1 MKIEIKSLTP
11 VRLTKL
17 FIAASRWL
25 SKYADV
31 LNDLNVYPV
40 PDGDTG
46 TNMSMTL
53 QSVEN
58 ELIKLQNE
66 PKMEEL
72 ADIISEAVLLGARGN
87 SGTILSQIVQGF
99 LNVVRDKEEIDIST
113 AAKAFAEAKEKAYKA
128 VNEPVEGTML
138 TVIRKVAEAAA
149 EYDGPKDDF
158 IPFLVH
164 LKNAASIA
172 VEETPN
178 LLPKLKEA
186 GVVDAG
192 GKGIFYVLE
201 GFEKSVTDPEMLKD
215 LERIAKSQVN
225 RKQKLEYINK
235 NEIKFKYCT
244 EFIIE
249 SGDFDLDEYKARIG
263 KLGDSMVVA
272 QTKKKTKT
280 HIHTNNPG
288 QALEIAGSLGNL
300 NNIKIENMEI
310 QHNHVLIN
318 EKELNGL
325 HNTVNTKE
333 TSETVKEDNFI
344 LEENNIEKNIAVY
357 AIADNKKLAELFIND
372 GASAV
377 LIGGQT
383 KNPSVSDIE
392 NGLKQIKAK
401 TIYIL
406 PNNKNIISSAKL
418 AAERD
423 ERDIIVIESKTMLEG
438 HYFIKNKTIPLE
450 KLLRQ
455 LTFNNS
461 VEITK
466 AVRDTKIN
474 DIEVKIG
481 DSIALVNGSFF
492 DKAEKTEDLIKKVYE
507 KYATDNTLSLTV
519 VYGNTATAEANNELK
534 TKTFRKFF
542 EYNGEQENYS
552 YYLYFEQRDP
562 SLSKIA
568 ILTDSA
574 SDLTPDMIEGL
585 DVTVIP
591 IRLRIG
597 ESNYR
602 DGVNLSKKEFWRKL
616 LTEKVI
622 PKTAQPSPA
631 EFRDYYEELFNKGY
645 EKIISIHISSKMS
658 GTQQAAKVAKEM
670 LKREKDIIIV
680 DSKSVTF
687 AQAYQV
693 LEAAKMVKSGMKLE
707 DILARLYEL
716 TDMIKV
722 YFAVSDLTY
731 LEKGGRIGRASSII
745 GSILKIKPVLKIED
759 GEVTLETKTFGERGA
774 ISYMEK
780 IIKNESKNS
789 SYLYTAWGGTNNEL
803 QVTDT
808 LKKAAET
815 FRRIEYKGRFEIGA
829 TIGTHSGPVF
839 GIGIVSKIR

>member
-1 MKIEIKSLTP
+1 MKIEIKILNP

-58 ELIKLQNE
+58 ALIGLQSE
-66 PKMEEL
+66 PNMEEL
-72 ADIISEAVLLGARGN
+72 VDIISEAVLLGARGN
-87 SGTILSQIVQGF
+87 SGTILSQIIQGF
-99 LNVVRDKEEIDIST
+99 LDAVRDKEEIDIEA
-113 AAKAFAEAKEKAYKA
+113 AAKAFVSAKERAYKA
-128 VNEPVEGTML
+128 VSQPVEGTIL
-138 TVIRKVAEAAA
+138 TVIRKVSEAAMA
-149 EYDGPKDDF
+149 YDGPKDDF
-158 IPFLVH
+158 IPFLVN
-164 LKNAASIA
+164 LKNAAADA
-172 VEETPN
+172 VEDTPN

-215 LERIAKSQVN
+215 LARIANSQVN

-249 SGDFDLDEYKARIG
+249 SGDFDLEEYKSKIQN
-263 KLGDSMVVA
+263 LGDSMVVA
-272 QTKKKTKT
+272 QTRKKTKT
-280 HIHTNNPG
+280 HIHTNHPG
-288 QALEIAGSLGNL
+288 QVLEIAGALGDL
-300 NNIKIENMEI
+300 NNMKIENMEI
-310 QHNHVLIN
+310 QHSHVLVK
-318 EKELNGL
+318 EEELNKVDIRG
-325 HNTVNTKE
+325 VKKE
-333 TSETVKEDNFI
+333 VVVQEPKLLFN
-344 LEENNIEKNIAVY
+344 EKNIENNVAIYAVVDNKN
-357 AIADNKKLAELFIND
+357 IADLFLKD
-372 GASAV
+372 GASAT

-392 NGLKQIKAK
+392 EGLKKIKAK

-406 PNNKNIISSAKL
+406 PNNKNIIASAKL
-418 AAERD
+418 AAKRD
-423 ERDIIVIESKTMLEG
+423 NRDIIVIDTKTMLEG
-438 HYFIKNKTIPLE
+438 YYFTKNRKMNLQT
-450 KLLRQ
+450 LLRQ
-455 LTFNNS
+455 LKFNNS
-461 VEITK
+461 IEITK

-474 DIEVKIG
+474 DIEIKIG
-481 DSIALVNGSFF
+481 DNIALANGTLTE
-492 DKAEKTEDLIKKVYE
+492 KAERVEDLIKKIYE
-507 KYATDNTLSLTV
+507 KYTNDNTLAVTV
-519 VYGNTATAEANNELK
+519 VRGKTATEEGNEVIK
-534 TKTFRKFF
+534 SKNFKKFY
-542 EYNGEQENYS
+542 EYDGEQDNYS
-552 YYLYFEQRDP
+552 YYIYLEQRDP

-585 DVTVIP
+585 DVTIIP

-597 ESNYR
+597 ENNYK
-602 DGVNLSKKEFWRKL
+602 DGVNLSKKEFWHKL
-616 LTEKVI
+616 LTEKVV

-658 GTQQAAKVAKEM
+658 GTQQVAKVAREM
-670 LKREKDIIIV
+670 LKREKDIVIV

-687 AQAYQV
+687 GQAYQV
-693 LEAAKMVKSGMKLE
+693 LEAAKMIKAGVKLE
-707 DILARLYEL
+707 DILTRLYEIA
-716 TDMIKV
+716 DKMKV

-731 LEKGGRIGRASSII
+731 LEKGGRIGRASSVI
-745 GSILKIKPVLKIED
+745 GNLLKLRPVLKLED
-759 GEVTLETKTFGERGA
+759 GEVSLETKTFGERGA

-780 IIKNESKNS
+780 IIKNEGRNS
-789 SYLYTAWGGTNNEL
+789 IYLYTAWGGTNQEL
-803 QVTDT
+803 RNTDI
-808 LKKAAET
+808 LKKTADT
-815 FRRIEYKGRFEIGA
+815 MRKIEYKGRFEIGA
-829 TIGTHSGPVF
+829 TIGSHSGPVF
-839 GIGIVSKIR
+839 GIGIISKIR